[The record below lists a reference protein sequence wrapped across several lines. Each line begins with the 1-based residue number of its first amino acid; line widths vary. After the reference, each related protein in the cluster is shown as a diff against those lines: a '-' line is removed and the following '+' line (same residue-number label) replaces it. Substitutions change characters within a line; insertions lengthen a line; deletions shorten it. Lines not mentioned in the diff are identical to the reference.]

1 MSSERMEKQEKNAWV
16 AMIIGT
22 IFMAVIGTA
31 YIILVAGGD
40 SNIDVPLSVLSL
52 FIAILLAVI
61 GIVVFP
67 GNGGKILTGYSTM
80 SKEELAKFDVA
91 ELSHTAGL
99 GFTMGGIFVWVV
111 GVLCNAADIGDF
123 AITVTSAIV
132 FVLVIAIVLSVA
144 TAKAKRTVQ

>member
-1 MSSERMEKQEKNAWV
+1 MIEGREEQERTLWTAQ
-16 AMIIGT
+16 IIT
-22 IFMAVIGTA
+22 AITLAAVGATVICYEADRYSVSVT
-31 YIILVAGGD
+31 
-40 SNIDVPLSVLSL
+40 PLCISL
-52 FIAILLAVI
+52 LMAILLAVI

>member
-1 MSSERMEKQEKNAWV
+1 MEKQEKNAWV

-91 ELSHTAGL
+91 ELSHT
-99 GFTMGGIFVWVV
+99 
-111 GVLCNAADIGDF
+111 
-123 AITVTSAIV
+123 
-132 FVLVIAIVLSVA
+132 
-144 TAKAKRTVQ
+144 

>member
-1 MSSERMEKQEKNAWV
+1 MEKQEKNAWV